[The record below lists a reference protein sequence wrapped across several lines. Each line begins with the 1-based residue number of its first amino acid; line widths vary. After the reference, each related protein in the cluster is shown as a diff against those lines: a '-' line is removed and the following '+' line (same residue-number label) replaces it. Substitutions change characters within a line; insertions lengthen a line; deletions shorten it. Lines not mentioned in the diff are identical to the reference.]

1 MANLRDNIDAQK
13 IVESMTIQGKSV
25 TEITK
30 ELKQKFGKAYRKQN
44 LLEDMRTYSGKK
56 IDKEITKRKYTPRK
70 YVKDYIL
77 MLFISI
83 LPTFRPIEEVN
94 LYDILVTEEQK
105 EENIQELKRL
115 MEVEPTKSYWTLEYH
130 VGKEEDLKN
139 YLEIIKESSHVDA
152 YSIISSDYPNQVIVT
167 SIYLL
172 NQIISQIN
180 PSWQES
186 LRMTLHSVKNEEYR
200 NHIRR
205 LFQ

>member
-1 MANLRDNIDAQK
+1 MSNLRSNIDAQK
-13 IVESMTIQGKSV
+13 IVESLTIQGKSV

-30 ELKQKFGKAYRKQN
+30 ELKQTFGKAYRKQN
-44 LLEDMRTYSGKK
+44 ILEDMRKYSGKK

-115 MEVEPTKSYWTLEYH
+115 MEVEPTKFYWTLEYH

-152 YSIISSDYPNQVIVT
+152 YSFISSDYPNQVIVT

-172 NQIISQIN
+172 NQIISQVN

>member
-1 MANLRDNIDAQK
+1 MSNLRSNIDAQK
-13 IVESMTIQGKSV
+13 IVKSLTIQGKSV

-30 ELKQKFGKAYRKQN
+30 ELKQTFGKAYRKQN
-44 LLEDMRTYSGKK
+44 ILEDMRKYSGKK

-115 MEVEPTKSYWTLEYH
+115 MEVEPTKFYWTLEYH

-152 YSIISSDYPNQVIVT
+152 YSFISSDYPNQVIVT

-172 NQIISQIN
+172 NQIISQVN

-200 NHIRR
+200 KHIRR
-205 LFQ
+205 IYQ